1 MGSKSVSKQI
11 MEKAGVPIVPGYH
24 GLENDDKLLM
34 KEAKRIG
41 FPVMI
46 KASMGGGGKGMRI
59 VMTEDKFNEQLDSAR
74 REAKRSFG
82 DDHCVIEK
90 FIVSSRHVEVQVFG
104 DHHGNYIHLNE
115 RDCSV

>member
-1 MGSKSVSKQI
+1 

-24 GLENDDKLLM
+24 GEDNDPALLA

-41 FPVMI
+41 FPLMI

-59 VMTEDKFNEQLDSAR
+59 VMTEDKFTEQLAAAK
-74 REAKRSFG
+74 REAMRSFG
-82 DDHCVIEK
+82 NDHCVLEK
-90 FIVSSRHVEVQVFG
+90 YIVSSRHVEVQVFG

-115 RDCSV
+115 RDCSVQRRH

>member
-24 GLENDDKLLM
+24 GLDNDPQLLF
-34 KEAKRIG
+34 KESKRIG

-59 VMTEDKFNEQLDSAR
+59 VMKESEFFE
-74 REAKRSFG
+74 
-82 DDHCVIEK
+82 
-90 FIVSSRHVEVQVFG
+90 
-104 DHHGNYIHLNE
+104 
-115 RDCSV
+115 